1 MKALLIALAA
11 GVALLSGYHYLALER
26 QTAWEKGYSTA
37 TVEGEVALTAQQLK
51 HAEQMLAQTKA
62 FAELQAARKRK
73 AQATERGYLA
83 ERQQLQQRITKPEDA
98 LDEAYTDHYRTGPG
112 EAPRPVPKCVFTVG
126 WLRDYNAALGGVRAT
141 AARAGEP
148 AAAPWPTPG
157 VAAEFD
163 NSNVSQRDLLR
174 HAQRYGRWC
183 QANTKQLTALIEVL
197 NPDEAQP

>member
-83 ERQQLQQRITKPEDA
+83 ERQQLQQRITKLEDA

-112 EAPRPVPKCVFTVG
+112 EAPRPVPKCVFCLLYTS
-126 WLRDYNAALGGVRAT
+126 DAA
-141 AARAGEP
+141 
-148 AAAPWPTPG
+148 
-157 VAAEFD
+157 
-163 NSNVSQRDLLR
+163 
-174 HAQRYGRWC
+174 
-183 QANTKQLTALIEVL
+183 
-197 NPDEAQP
+197 DE